1 MLSRVANPGRLL
13 PPATGEWLGGERMLR
28 VLGATLQILATWALV
43 RALDAEA
50 AGEYFRGFF
59 VALGLSALVRAKYEL
74 YLAWYILSRRSTAT
88 GISNAVL
95 LWRLGQRVLLRS
107 SVVSVLLLV
116 ISADLDI
123 QAPRL
128 LPALETYLPFVLALP
143 CIAVTTLVGEALR
156 AAGRPLGGT
165 IFGVCFVNLSILL
178 AIAVAPA
185 GVSLAFYSWA
195 FFGGCAL
202 SATLA
207 VALGRRVFLMHA
219 PEGRR
224 SMPKEIWH
232 EVDEREWIGLGRAV
246 LLWGPACLL
255 AAAAPALE
263 MARFAVAARMALT
276 VDLLLPAL
284 NLSGGCAEG
293 GSADS
298 MPASGGGLIRRLRMS
313 AISSSAVA
321 GPLLVAAPATLLLF
335 GRAYESALIAYMLL
349 LGVQWM
355 NSAARPAVRHMVAQW
370 DARLIGATVAAGA
383 LAALVVSGLDTAGPS
398 VIAAAA
404 ASFVGAALVNAR
416 AVYVALARAPAA
428 AV

>member
-1 MLSRVANPGRLL
+1 MLSRPANLGHSLR
-13 PPATGEWLGGERMLR
+13 PAIGEWLGGELLLR
-28 VLGATLQILATWALV
+28 VLGVMLQILATWALV
-43 RALDAEA
+43 RALDAEL

-74 YLAWYILSRRSTAT
+74 YLAWYIVSRRSTAT
-88 GISNAVL
+88 GISDWVL

-107 SVVSVLLLV
+107 SVLSVLLLV
-116 ISADLDI
+116 VTADLDI

-128 LPALETYLPFVLALP
+128 QPSLETYLPFVLALP
-143 CIAVTTLVGEALR
+143 CITVATLVGEALR
-156 AAGRPLGGT
+156 AANRPLGGV
-165 IFGVCFVNLSILL
+165 IFGTCFVNLSILL
-178 AIAVAPA
+178 AVAVAPA

-195 FFGGCAL
+195 FFVGSAL

-207 VALGRRVFLMHA
+207 VALGGRVFLMHA
-219 PEGRR
+219 PERGR
-224 SMPKEIWH
+224 SVPKQMLR

-263 MARFAVAARMALT
+263 MAQFAVAARMALN

-284 NLSGGCAEG
+284 NLAGGCAEG

-298 MPASGGGLIRRLRMS
+298 IPASRAGLIRRLRNS
-313 AISSSAVA
+313 AVCSSALV
-321 GPLLVAAPATLLLF
+321 GVLMVAAPATLVLF
-335 GRAYESALIAYMLL
+335 GRPYVSALIAYALL

-355 NSAARPAVRHMVAQW
+355 NSAARPAVRQVVAQW
-370 DARLIGATVAAGA
+370 DARLIGTTVGSGA
-383 LAALVVSGLDTAGPS
+383 LAAVAICALGMVGQGLL
-398 VIAAAA
+398 AAAA
-404 ASFVGAALVNAR
+404 ASLVGAALVNAR
-416 AVYVALARAPAA
+416 AVHIALASAPAA